1 MVPHVSYHILLS
13 KENTCTTEGSTY
25 CHWYGAL
32 TIEPYS
38 VQIHKDYKGETKW
51 QTLKERLDCH
61 CLCLFYKIVN
71 CLTPSYLSSVL
82 LERPAHGYNLRYF
95 NDFSN
100 ILYRT
105 NKYFESFIPA
115 TIRLWNG
122 LAENVC
128 QSETL
133 EVFKNALNRNLS
145 KPNPWFY
152 IGPRKDAIHLTRF

>member
-38 VQIHKDYKGETKW
+38 VQINKDYKGETKW

-82 LERPAHGYNLRYF
+82 LGKTGSWL
-95 NDFSN
+95 
-100 ILYRT
+100 
-105 NKYFESFIPA
+105 
-115 TIRLWNG
+115 
-122 LAENVC
+122 
-128 QSETL
+128 
-133 EVFKNALNRNLS
+133 
-145 KPNPWFY
+145 
-152 IGPRKDAIHLTRF
+152 